1 MQHVEVSKIGVESEL
16 QLLAY
21 TTTHNNARSP
31 SHRVEP
37 GIEPASSWI
46 LVGFLTAVPQWELPK
61 LSLLLKSFA
70 CLRVPWKWRFVSIG
84 LLPKNAERA

>member
-31 SHRVEP
+31 THRVRP

-61 LSLLLKSFA
+61 LSLLLKSVA
-70 CLRVPWKWRFVSIG
+70 CLRAPWKWRFVSIG
-84 LLPKNAERA
+84 LLPKNAEPA